1 MFHRS
6 GTEDKRVRGG
16 SMDNHV
22 PAARAAIVADERWD
36 LALQQALTQLG
47 GLQKSDVVI
56 LFASSFYAEHFVD
69 ILRRVREESNGAIV
83 IGCAGQAIIGQRQEL
98 EDVPA
103 LSLLALTLPDATL
116 CPVRFTQTMLED
128 CETPGA
134 WHDRLD
140 VHANEAN
147 AWLIFADPFHLE
159 IERLLDGLAGAYEE
173 SPILGGLASSSD
185 PSARQTHIFLNDEVF
200 TDGGVGLALGGPYT
214 LLPLVSQG
222 CEPIGETWT
231 ITSVH
236 DNLIRTISN
245 RPAYDMLVE
254 TFKSLP
260 YEVQRRAQRNLL
272 VGLAADEY
280 LDTFQRGNFLIR
292 PLIGRE
298 SGTGALAIGAL
309 PRIGQTIQFQMRD
322 ARAADLD
329 LTELLDQVSATL
341 GHQLPI
347 AGVLCS
353 CNGRGV
359 GLFGAPHHDACA
371 INRQLGD
378 FPLAGLFCN
387 GEIGPIGP
395 RPFLHGFTASLA
407 LLIQK

>member
-1 MFHRS
+1 MNNR
-6 GTEDKRVRGG
+6 T
-16 SMDNHV
+16 
-22 PAARAAIVADERWD
+22 PAARAAIVADEQWES
-36 LALQQALTQLG
+36 ALQQALEQTT
-47 GLQKSDVVI
+47 GLEHIDAVI
-56 LFASSFYAEHFVD
+56 FFASSLYAEHYPEMLARIQEATKTR
-69 ILRRVREESNGAIV
+69 IL
-83 IGCAGQAIIGQRQEL
+83 IGCSGEAVVGRDLEL
-98 EDVPA
+98 EDLPA
-103 LSLLALTLPDATL
+103 LSLLTLSLPGATL
-116 CPVRFTQTMLED
+116 RPVRFTQAMIEA
-128 CETPGA
+128 CETPFSWRA
-134 WHDRLD
+134 RLD
-140 VHANEAN
+140 VQLDDIN
-147 AWLIFADPFHLE
+147 AWLILADPFRME
-159 IERLLDGLAGAYEE
+159 IEQLIDGLASAYGEC
-173 SPILGGLASSSD
+173 PILGGMASSSN
-185 PSARQTHIFLNDEVF
+185 PSVRRTHIFLNHEVL
-200 TDGGVGLALGGPYT
+200 TDGGVGLAIGGPYT

-260 YEVQRRAQRNLL
+260 HNVQRRASRNLL

-280 LDTFQRGNFLIR
+280 LETFQRGSFLIR
-292 PLIGRE
+292 PLIGVER
-298 SGTGALAIGAL
+298 GTGALAIGAL

-322 ARAADLD
+322 AIAADLD

-347 AGVLCS
+347 AGVLCT
-353 CNGRGV
+353 CNGRGAS
-359 GLFGAPHHDACA
+359 LFGTPHHDACA
-371 INRQLGD
+371 ITRQLGA

-387 GEIGPIGP
+387 GEIGPIGT